1 MSKIFKISGNFMQYG
16 EWSTPDPSFAG
27 EIVVDDDNTFHGYCN
42 ELYDSDAPDLDKTRY
57 LAGKIATNSKTG
69 KECIAFLKL
78 SNFIE
83 QAPLVYSASG
93 EEGAWGALAP
103 WGTNYY
109 ILDEEARIKIEE
121 VAYSLKDEQR
131 IENKFNELDMS
142 INLHDY
148 LLLPEKMQSFM
159 DALINVW

>member
-1 MSKIFKISGNFMQYG
+1 MSKIFKISGNFVQNG
-16 EWSTPDPSFAG
+16 KWAQPDPSFTG

-42 ELYDSDAPDLDKTRY
+42 ELYDGDTPDLNKTRY
-57 LAGKIATNSKTG
+57 LAGTIATNSKTG

-93 EEGAWGALAP
+93 EEGVWGAFAP
-103 WGTNYY
+103 WGTNYFM
-109 ILDEEARIKIEE
+109 LDKARVKIEE

-131 IENKFNELDMS
+131 IKNKFNELCMS

-148 LLLPEKMQSFM
+148 LLLPEKMQSFT
-159 DALINVW
+159 DALINAW

>member
-1 MSKIFKISGNFMQYG
+1 MSKIFKISGNFVQNG
-16 EWSTPDPSFAG
+16 KWAQPDPSFAG
-27 EIVVDDDNTFHGYCN
+27 EIAVDDDNTFHGYCN
-42 ELYDSDAPDLDKTRY
+42 ELYNGDAPDIDKTRY

-83 QAPLVYSASG
+83 QAPLAYSASG
-93 EEGAWGALAP
+93 EEGVWGAFAP
-103 WGTNYY
+103 WSTNC
-109 ILDEEARIKIEE
+109 ILDEEARVKIEE

-131 IENKFNELDMS
+131 IKNEFNGLNMS

-159 DALINVW
+159 DALINAW